1 MCLDQGYAQFLK
13 PLRWKS
19 ECIVDKIGYCLP
31 RRSCG
36 EKNMVYVFWGILLAA
51 ILDQWIS
58 WRVRTGR
65 CRWTFLPSEIPY
77 SWQNSQ
83 FGFWHLEQILLSDK
97 LYILPFL
104 FWVQFLRQ
112 LIGIFHFSWFSP
124 DSRLY
129 EMVYTNANDVDQP
142 PPTVSDCRLVLLI
155 RLALYRYGYITDV
168 PLNLMFVG

>member
-13 PLRWKS
+13 TLR
-19 ECIVDKIGYCLP
+19 CIVDKEGYCLP
-31 RRSCG
+31 RRS
-36 EKNMVYVFWGILLAA
+36 ILCILKDLVDNWTTAA
-51 ILDQWIS
+51 EDQWIS

-83 FGFWHLEQILLSDK
+83 FGFWHLEQTLPDYHILSDK

-124 DSRLY
+124 GSRLY

-142 PPTVSDCRLVLLI
+142 PPSVSDCRLVLLI
-155 RLALYRYGYITDV
+155 RLALYQYGYITDV
-168 PLNLMFVG
+168 PLNRMFVG